1 MLEEHGKQLVES
13 RSEKESLILYE
24 KKYIFEEIANERMGE
39 IQNLS
44 KDINFNNLTY
54 YFKGN
59 SSPKIIIGFKGQLGF
74 YKNIKEGYT
83 ILEKAE
89 ENKNNNKI
97 RSK

>member
-1 MLEEHGKQLVES
+1 
-13 RSEKESLILYE
+13 
-24 KKYIFEEIANERMGE
+24 MGE

-59 SSPKIIIGFKGQLGF
+59 SNPKIIIGFKGQLGF

-97 RSK
+97 RSKWNSQRKLKIWIRRAKKCNKKIINSLQITRKSYQIV

>member
-1 MLEEHGKQLVES
+1 M
-13 RSEKESLILYE
+13 

-44 KDINFNNLTY
+44 KDINCNNLTY

-59 SSPKIIIGFKGQLGF
+59 SNPKIIIGFKGQLGF